1 MSSPKNQANRARAA
15 ASHRTTPASSSGRS
29 WVPIVGVVVVA
40 LVAVGIALLVAGGDE
55 GGGDDTALATAGVT
69 VRGDAL
75 PPLQGGGADPAVGLE
90 APTLEGVSPGGTP
103 LSVDFEGSEPTLLA
117 FLAHWCPHCQA
128 ELPNLVTMAEQG
140 QLDDV
145 RPVIVA
151 TGTDEA
157 APNYPPGPWI
167 EDEGWDGNVILDD
180 EQYSAGDAYG
190 LTGYPYLV
198 LVDTD
203 GNVIARASGELGLEG
218 LLTFVEQAS

>member
-15 ASHRTTPASSSGRS
+15 ASHRTTPAGSSGRS
-29 WVPIVGVVVVA
+29 WVPIVVVVVVA

-55 GGGDDTALATAGVT
+55 GGDDDTALATAGVT

-75 PPLQGGGADPAVGLE
+75 PPLQGGADPAVGLE